1 MKIYD
6 NNNLLIR
13 WTFGETVARPTSLQ
27 AFDML
32 SCSIS
37 YAKLLFPN
45 AQMAIFYNSLK
56 SNQSLERLFEIGRN
70 IEIIESKADFKE
82 YRNKNSFWKYFPLR
96 LDSSKYE
103 LVLDNDI
110 ILWNIPSTFLKWI
123 ESDGVLLNTDWNG
136 SYYGKFQNQIHTSK
150 NYNAGIIGYPPNYNF
165 QLPDFSNI
173 HELFHSE
180 QGFIVK
186 TFLDSGKEVYAIE
199 KEEIYQSN
207 NLESKL
213 DSKELFDKFSGGHF
227 CGCSF
232 CHYFDWDKYY
242 KDKIWNEYFRLCNTW
257 KL

>member
-1 MKIYD
+1 MKTYD
-6 NNNLLIR
+6 NNNLIIR
-13 WTFGETVARPTSLQ
+13 WTFGETFARPTSLQ

-32 SCSIS
+32 SCSVS

-45 AQMAIFYNSLK
+45 SQLAIVYNSLK
-56 SNQSLERLFEIGRN
+56 SNQSLVKLKEIGKDVQL
-70 IEIIESKADFKE
+70 IESKADFKE
-82 YRNKNSFWKYFPLR
+82 YKNKNSFWKYFPLR
-96 LDSSKYE
+96 LDNSKYE
-103 LVLDNDI
+103 LVLDSDI
-110 ILWNIPSTFLKWI
+110 ILWKIPLTLLKWL

-136 SYYGKFQNQIHTSK
+136 SYYGEFQIQTSK

-173 HELFHSE
+173 QDLFHSE

-186 TFLDSGKEVYAIE
+186 TFLESGKEVYAME

-213 DSKELFDKFSGGHF
+213 DSKTLFDNFSGGHF

-232 CHYFDWDKYY
+232 GHYFDWDKYY
-242 KDKIWNEYFRLCNTW
+242 KDKIWNEYFRLCNNW